1 MTKNT
6 FLPKIIK
13 TSSMVYLAGTLL
25 CTSAA
30 QAQESTNSS
39 GGNATGNGGTV
50 SYSIGQVVYNFN
62 AGNAG
67 SVAQG
72 VQHSFEILPVGI
84 TEKSLNIS
92 LTIFPNPT
100 AENLILQANNCSN
113 EKLLYQ
119 LLDIKGKQ
127 LSTGQIISQQTQINT
142 ASLSNAT
149 YFINVINQENQKLQS
164 FKIIKN

>member
-1 MTKNT
+1 MIKNT
-6 FLPKIIK
+6 FLQKIIK
-13 TSSMVYLAGTLL
+13 TSSLAYLAGTLL
-25 CTSAA
+25 WISAA
-30 QAQESTNSS
+30 QAQDATNSS

-72 VQHSFEILPVGI
+72 VQHSFEILPVGN

-100 AENLILQANNCSN
+100 AENLILQANNYSN
-113 EKLLYQ
+113 EKLL
-119 LLDIKGKQ
+119 
-127 LSTGQIISQQTQINT
+127 
-142 ASLSNAT
+142 
-149 YFINVINQENQKLQS
+149 
-164 FKIIKN
+164 

>member
-1 MTKNT
+1 
-6 FLPKIIK
+6 
-13 TSSMVYLAGTLL
+13 
-25 CTSAA
+25 
-30 QAQESTNSS
+30 
-39 GGNATGNGGTV
+39 
-50 SYSIGQVVYNFN
+50 
-62 AGNAG
+62 
-67 SVAQG
+67 
-72 VQHSFEILPVGI
+72 VGI